1 MLWDYL
7 PLNYHAGLWHPSLRI
22 QTRPKPLD
30 FSELK
35 ILSMPSSGGEV
46 KESVP
51 CPSFAAWQR
60 T

>member
-1 MLWDYL
+1 MF
-7 PLNYHAGLWHPSLRI
+7 GLWHPSLQV

-30 FSELK
+30 FSGIK
-35 ILSMPSSGGEV
+35 ILSIPSSGGEV

-51 CPSFAAWQR
+51 CKR